1 MRTGMRKGS
10 SRLVAMLLCLV
21 MLFGML
27 PMSALADEG
36 TGTPPVQ
43 TEAPVSTPE
52 AAPEGSPAP
61 TAEASPEV
69 SSTPAPETSPEVSPT
84 PAPETSPE
92 VSPTPAPETSPE
104 VSPTPTPSTE
114 VPMDEVLDE
123 LETVEMPPAAVS
135 SVENGF
141 GHKILHLDCGRKYF
155 TKEWIIA
162 LIHEMAAAG
171 YNELELDFSNN
182 EGFRF
187 ALDDMDVTFMT
198 ASGVERSIDLT
209 PALGGDADGSA
220 TDTPW
225 LTQADM
231 DEILSVAR
239 GEDVAIVPLLNS
251 PGHLG
256 QILDTV
262 APEYRYQNSNSLDIT
277 SDDAK
282 AFGIALVQKYAAYF
296 ADEGCEYFNM
306 GCDEFANDLYSSG
319 GMGFGHLV
327 SAGRYGDFADYVN
340 SLAGVL
346 KSLDL
351 TPRAF
356 NDGIY
361 YNNDTSVSFDQDI
374 QVCYWSSGWNGYA
387 VGSAA
392 TIVEEGHAVINTNG
406 DYYYVLGKRD
416 KFDGDKTGSGADAF
430 RNYTFMG
437 TTFDEDESLVIGSMF
452 CIWCDYPAAE
462 SETEIA
468 TNVRQ
473 ALRVM
478 GGRMD
483 KKNGAS
489 VTSATV
495 SNEAVPGGFNA
506 DGTIYA
512 VLAYTYELGELTMGA
527 PTVNAGGRLTLTW
540 SEPLIT
546 ATGDVAALA
555 LPAVTYTVSRDGTVL
570 GTTTATTYTVENAQA
585 GAYTVSAALDGDAA
599 APVSS
604 AVTVTQEQLDA
615 AAIQNGTITGGGT
628 ADAYELSNVSSGGQY
643 LIVYQ
648 SGSNSSSGY
657 ALKNDGSAVAVTI
670 EDGKIVSDVTEDM
683 LWTYTTETILFW
695 SSEYLSSGG
704 NYLYP
709 SRSGITTSSKNSITL
724 SAQSGTGTY
733 TIEGSSNRYLRYSSN
748 QFSANTSS
756 STLYFYGFTEG
767 TEAWYVDTGALDAK
781 LAALTAEGLQADDY
795 TSASWSAYATA
806 LAAAQ
811 NLTPNTTAYPS
822 AETAQ
827 AAQDAIDAALSA
839 LNTAYAGL
847 VRVERVTITI
857 HCVDGSGNRVAADTT
872 VRLEKGVSQTIT
884 APAIANY
891 TATGTTSV
899 TQTWTADS
907 EVTFTY
913 LLTPTGDPLTIEYW
927 ITNVVVTGS
936 NGVTS
941 KEITVAEAY
950 GAEGVEVAPTY
961 APTTGTSSTF
971 GDMVYWKSVRLD
983 SAHKQ
988 TSDSGDDETASG
1000 TDLTKVRYYNGSWQY
1015 YTTSDEWKSF
1025 AEGDQLV
1032 AYYLQKTE
1040 VTQEITTLTKDWGYG
1055 IPSEDTSGQNGQ
1067 VALSFA
1073 VVYPDGSLSPATES
1087 LIYAN
1092 CTTIFNY
1099 WSNRDIGIIAPQSNA
1114 DYDIEKITVTRGSRH
1129 SNTSSNTWGAS
1140 DSIDWNKVTD
1150 SEGTQWYD
1158 ETTAWDDSMETSPAV
1173 YGSDGYVW
1181 SRKNTAFLILIYLK
1195 PRVTDTSLTV
1205 RYVDDTDTSE
1215 IYSYPVA
1222 VTNGITF
1229 LNGLKNTGTVQSG
1242 TITLDDGAYI
1252 TNSSGVDQ
1260 TFNKNLATI
1269 PNLAGKYASGYYQY
1283 VSADVSE
1290 DGKTLTLHYQ
1300 PSAEVLTFVVDF
1312 GLPLNITPN
1321 DLGLENADAVT
1332 GLTCNTSK
1340 GTYGI
1345 FSSSGTTVTYTP
1357 NETIDGAESVVLTI
1371 HYSGSTVTK
1380 QIRVLPASVVYYE
1393 DSFATYDSSWSG
1405 TGTLAGTAQT
1415 AEKLGAKQNLYG
1427 YDPAYTSGTGF
1438 SMGSA
1443 HTVTVNAANDS
1454 ATASFSFKGT
1464 GFDLISRTDSD
1475 SGVIFIEAMG
1485 TRGTTKRLIVD
1496 NYYGYDFVNGAFVT
1510 VDKGSI
1516 EQVPVAKLVG
1526 LPYDTYDVTVTVV
1539 YHQKLDHTGD
1549 SSYSFWLDGIRV
1561 YDPMGS
1567 SYSAY
1572 ASDSEAAPQYVELR
1586 KSLLNAAALT
1596 SGAVVQGTTF
1606 IDGKGETAV
1615 LADYE
1620 SYGPN
1625 NEVYLS
1631 KGQSITFT
1639 LGSVDFADIQLG
1651 ASLTGSAASTI
1662 TVNGTTIQLDSAT
1675 NLYYSIKNAI
1685 GTDKVVTITNTG
1697 DGMVALTNLK
1707 ATGGTATLNL
1717 YSSQAAVGKVL
1728 AAMQMPG
1735 TGNQ

>member
-1 MRTGMRKGS
+1 M
-10 SRLVAMLLCLV
+10 
-21 MLFGML
+21 
-27 PMSALADEG
+27 
-36 TGTPPVQ
+36 PV
-43 TEAPVSTPE
+43 T
-52 AAPEGSPAP
+52 
-61 TAEASPEV
+61 
-69 SSTPAPETSPEVSPT
+69 
-84 PAPETSPE
+84 
-92 VSPTPAPETSPE
+92 
-104 VSPTPTPSTE
+104 
-114 VPMDEVLDE
+114 
-123 LETVEMPPAAVS
+123 
-135 SVENGF
+135 
-141 GHKILHLDCGRKYF
+141 I
-155 TKEWIIA
+155 
-162 LIHEMAAAG
+162 
-171 YNELELDFSNN
+171 
-182 EGFRF
+182 
-187 ALDDMDVTFMT
+187 
-198 ASGVERSIDLT
+198 
-209 PALGGDADGSA
+209 ADGR
-220 TDTPW
+220 
-225 LTQADM
+225 
-231 DEILSVAR
+231 V
-239 GEDVAIVPLLNS
+239 
-251 PGHLG
+251 
-256 QILDTV
+256 
-262 APEYRYQNSNSLDIT
+262 
-277 SDDAK
+277 
-282 AFGIALVQKYAAYF
+282 
-296 ADEGCEYFNM
+296 
-306 GCDEFANDLYSSG
+306 
-319 GMGFGHLV
+319 V
-327 SAGRYGDFADYVN
+327 S
-340 SLAGVL
+340 
-346 KSLDL
+346 
-351 TPRAF
+351 
-356 NDGIY
+356 
-361 YNNDTSVSFDQDI
+361 
-374 QVCYWSSGWNGYA
+374 
-387 VGSAA
+387 
-392 TIVEEGHAVINTNG
+392 E
-406 DYYYVLGKRD
+406 
-416 KFDGDKTGSGADAF
+416 
-430 RNYTFMG
+430 
-437 TTFDEDESLVIGSMF
+437 
-452 CIWCDYPAAE
+452 
-462 SETEIA
+462 
-468 TNVRQ
+468 
-473 ALRVM
+473 
-478 GGRMD
+478 
-483 KKNGAS
+483 
-489 VTSATV
+489 
-495 SNEAVPGGFNA
+495 
-506 DGTIYA
+506 
-512 VLAYTYELGELTMGA
+512 
-527 PTVNAGGRLTLTW
+527 
-540 SEPLIT
+540 
-546 ATGDVAALA
+546 
-555 LPAVTYTVSRDGTVL
+555 
-570 GTTTATTYTVENAQA
+570 
-585 GAYTVSAALDGDAA
+585 
-599 APVSS
+599 
-604 AVTVTQEQLDA
+604 
-615 AAIQNGTITGGGT
+615 
-628 ADAYELSNVSSGGQY
+628 
-643 LIVYQ
+643 
-648 SGSNSSSGY
+648 
-657 ALKNDGSAVAVTI
+657 
-670 EDGKIVSDVTEDM
+670 VTEDM
-683 LWTYTTETILFW
+683 LWTYTE
-695 SSEYLSSGG
+695 SSFIWTSYYLSSGG
-704 NYLYP
+704 KYLYP
-709 SRSGITTSSKNSITL
+709 SRDGIITSSQSSITL
-724 SAQSGTGTY
+724 SGQNSTGTY
-733 TIEGSSNRYLRYSSN
+733 TISGSYSRYLQYNRGN
-748 QFSANTSS
+748 FSAARNSS
-756 STLYFYGFTEG
+756 STLYFYEYTAG
-767 TEAWYVDTGALDAK
+767 TEAWHVDTEALDAK
-781 LAALTAEGLQADDY
+781 LAALAAEGLQADDY

-872 VRLEKGVSQTIT
+872 VRLEKGGSQTIT

-1158 ETTAWDDSMETSPAV
+1158 ETTAWDDSMETSPSV

-1438 SMGSA
+1438 SMA
-1443 HTVTVNAANDS
+1443 PP
-1454 ATASFSFKGT
+1454 
-1464 GFDLISRTDSD
+1464 IPSRSMPQTTPPPPPSPL
-1475 SGVIFIEAMG
+1475 
-1485 TRGTTKRLIVD
+1485 RG
-1496 NYYGYDFVNGAFVT
+1496 
-1510 VDKGSI
+1510 
-1516 EQVPVAKLVG
+1516 P
-1526 LPYDTYDVTVTVV
+1526 
-1539 YHQKLDHTGD
+1539 
-1549 SSYSFWLDGIRV
+1549 
-1561 YDPMGS
+1561 
-1567 SYSAY
+1567 
-1572 ASDSEAAPQYVELR
+1572 
-1586 KSLLNAAALT
+1586 ALT
-1596 SGAVVQGTTF
+1596 LSAGP
-1606 IDGKGETAV
+1606 TAIPASSSSR
-1615 LADYE
+1615 LWEPEAL
-1620 SYGPN
+1620 PN
-1625 NEVYLS
+1625 
-1631 KGQSITFT
+1631 G
-1639 LGSVDFADIQLG
+1639 
-1651 ASLTGSAASTI
+1651 
-1662 TVNGTTIQLDSAT
+1662 
-1675 NLYYSIKNAI
+1675 
-1685 GTDKVVTITNTG
+1685 
-1697 DGMVALTNLK
+1697 
-1707 ATGGTATLNL
+1707 
-1717 YSSQAAVGKVL
+1717 
-1728 AAMQMPG
+1728 
-1735 TGNQ
+1735 

>member
-1 MRTGMRKGS
+1 
-10 SRLVAMLLCLV
+10 MLLCLV

-69 SSTPAPETSPEVSPT
+69 SS
-84 PAPETSPE
+84 
-92 VSPTPAPETSPE
+92 TPAPETSPE

-416 KFDGDKTGSGADAF
+416 KFDGDKTGSGADTF

-872 VRLEKGVSQTIT
+872 VRVEKGVSQTIT

-1000 TDLTKVRYYNGSWQY
+1000 TDLTKVRYYNDSWQY

-1380 QIRVLPASVVYYE
+1380 QIRLLPASVVYYE

-1510 VDKGSI
+1510 ADKGSI

>member
-1 MRTGMRKGS
+1 
-10 SRLVAMLLCLV
+10 MLLCLV

-43 TEAPVSTPE
+43 TETPVSTPE
-52 AAPEGSPAP
+52 AAPEGSPAS
-61 TAEASPEV
+61 TAEASPEI
-69 SSTPAPETSPEVSPT
+69 SPTPAPEASPEVSPT
-84 PAPETSPE
+84 PAPE
-92 VSPTPAPETSPE
+92 ASPE

-123 LETVEMPPAAVS
+123 LETVETPPAAVS

-256 QILDTV
+256 RVLDTV

-327 SAGRYGDFADYVN
+327 SAGQYGDFADYVN

-406 DYYYVLGKRD
+406 DYYYVLGKSD
-416 KFDGDKTGSGADAF
+416 KFDGDKTGSGADSF

-468 TNVRQ
+468 ANVRQ

-483 KKNGAS
+483 KKNGADL
-489 VTSATV
+489 TSATV

-527 PTVNAGGRLTLTW
+527 PTVNAGGSLTLTW

-604 AVTVTQEQLDA
+604 TVTVTQEQLDA

-781 LAALTAEGLQADDY
+781 LAALAAEGLQADDY

-872 VRLEKGVSQTIT
+872 VRVEKGVSQTIT

-1000 TDLTKVRYYNGSWQY
+1000 TDLTKVRYYNDSWQY

-1140 DSIDWNKVTD
+1140 DSIDWDKVTD

-1380 QIRVLPASVVYYE
+1380 QIRILPASVVYYE

-1427 YDPAYTSGTGF
+1427 YDSAYTPSTGF

-1510 VDKGSI
+1510 ADKGSI

-1662 TVNGTTIQLDSAT
+1662 TVNGTTIRLDSAT

-1685 GTDKVVTITNTG
+1685 GTDKVVTITNIG

-1728 AAMQMPG
+1728 AAMQTPG

>member
-43 TEAPVSTPE
+43 TETPVSTPE
-52 AAPEGSPAP
+52 AAPEGSPAS
-61 TAEASPEV
+61 TAEASPEI
-69 SSTPAPETSPEVSPT
+69 SPT
-84 PAPETSPE
+84 PAPE
-92 VSPTPAPETSPE
+92 ASPE

-123 LETVEMPPAAVS
+123 LETVETPPAAVS

-209 PALGGDADGSA
+209 PALGGNADGSA

-256 QILDTV
+256 RILDTV

-406 DYYYVLGKRD
+406 DYYYVLGKSD
-416 KFDGDKTGSGADAF
+416 KFDGDKTGSGADSF

-468 TNVRQ
+468 ANVRQ

-483 KKNGAS
+483 KKNGADL
-489 VTSATV
+489 TSATV

-527 PTVNAGGRLTLTW
+527 PTVNAGGSLTLTW

-604 AVTVTQEQLDA
+604 TVTVTQEQFDA
-615 AAIQNGTITGGGT
+615 AAIQNGTITGGT
-628 ADAYELSNVSSGGQY
+628 AADAYELSNVSSGGQY

-657 ALKNDGSAVAVTI
+657 ALKNDGSAVAVSI

-683 LWTYTTETILFW
+683 LWTY
-695 SSEYLSSGG
+695 SKDNRREYLSSVGK
-704 NYLYP
+704 YLYP
-709 SRSGITTSSKNSITL
+709 SRSWSWGYTYSLNIGSKTGIVFSS
-724 SAQSGTGTY
+724 QSGTGAY
-733 TIEGSSNRYLRYSSN
+733 QI
-748 QFSANTSS
+748 ANTSS
-756 STLYFYGFTEG
+756 NSYVSYSNGSFDAASSGTTLYFYEYTAG
-767 TEAWYVDTGALDAK
+767 TEAWYVDTETLDAK
-781 LAALTAEGLQADDY
+781 LAALAAEGLQADDY
-795 TSASWSAYATA
+795 TSASWSAYTAA

-847 VRVERVTITI
+847 VRVERVTIAI
-857 HCVDGSGNRVAADTT
+857 HCMDGSGNRVAADTT
-872 VRLEKGVSQTIT
+872 VRVEKGVSQTIT

-1000 TDLTKVRYYNGSWQY
+1000 TDLTKVRYYNDSWQY

-1114 DYDIEKITVTRGSRH
+1114 DYDIEKITVTKGSRH
-1129 SNTSSNTWGAS
+1129 SNTSSNTWGAF
-1140 DSIDWNKVTD
+1140 DSIDWDKVTD

-1427 YDPAYTSGTGF
+1427 YDPAYTPGTGF

-1443 HTVTVNAANDS
+1443 HTVTVNTANDS

-1510 VDKGSI
+1510 ADKGSI

-1662 TVNGTTIQLDSAT
+1662 TVNGTTIRLDSAT

-1685 GTDKVVTITNTG
+1685 GTDKVVTITNIG

-1728 AAMQMPG
+1728 AAMQTPG

>member
-43 TEAPVSTPE
+43 TETPVSTPE
-52 AAPEGSPAP
+52 AAPEGSPAS
-61 TAEASPEV
+61 TAEASPEI
-69 SSTPAPETSPEVSPT
+69 SPTPAPEASPEVSPT
-84 PAPETSPE
+84 
-92 VSPTPAPETSPE
+92 
-104 VSPTPTPSTE
+104 PTPTPSTE

-123 LETVEMPPAAVS
+123 LETVETPPAAVS

-209 PALGGDADGSA
+209 PALGGNADGSA

-256 QILDTV
+256 RVLDTV

-327 SAGRYGDFADYVN
+327 SAGLYGDFADYVN

-406 DYYYVLGKRD
+406 DYYYVLGKSD
-416 KFDGDKTGSGADAF
+416 KFDGDKTGSGADSF

-468 TNVRQ
+468 ANVRQ

-483 KKNGAS
+483 KKNGADL
-489 VTSATV
+489 TSATV

-527 PTVNAGGRLTLTW
+527 PTVNAGGSLTLTW

-604 AVTVTQEQLDA
+604 TVTVTQEQFDA
-615 AAIQNGTITGGGT
+615 AAIQNGTITGGT
-628 ADAYELSNVSSGGQY
+628 AADAYELSNVSSGGQY

-657 ALKNDGSAVAVTI
+657 ALKNDGSAVAVSI

-683 LWTYTTETILFW
+683 LWTY
-695 SSEYLSSGG
+695 SKDNRREYLSSVGK
-704 NYLYP
+704 YLYP
-709 SRSGITTSSKNSITL
+709 SRSWSWGYTYSLNIGSKTGIVFSS
-724 SAQSGTGTY
+724 QSGTGAY
-733 TIEGSSNRYLRYSSN
+733 QI
-748 QFSANTSS
+748 ANTSS
-756 STLYFYGFTEG
+756 NSYVSYSNGSFDAASSGTTLYFYEYTAG
-767 TEAWYVDTGALDAK
+767 TEAWYVDTEALDAK
-781 LAALTAEGLQADDY
+781 LAALAAEGLQADDY
-795 TSASWSAYATA
+795 TSASWSAYTA
-806 LAAAQ
+806 ALDAAQ

-847 VRVERVTITI
+847 VRVERVTIAI
-857 HCVDGSGNRVAADTT
+857 HCMDGSGNRVAADTT
-872 VRLEKGVSQTIT
+872 VRVEKGVSQTIT
-884 APAIANY
+884 APVIANY
-891 TATGTTSV
+891 TATGMTSV

-1000 TDLTKVRYYNGSWQY
+1000 TDLTKVRYYNDSWQY

-1114 DYDIEKITVTRGSRH
+1114 DYDIEKITVTKGSRH
-1129 SNTSSNTWGAS
+1129 SNTSSNTWGAF
-1140 DSIDWNKVTD
+1140 DSIDWDKVTD

-1427 YDPAYTSGTGF
+1427 YDPAYTPGTGF

-1443 HTVTVNAANDS
+1443 HTVTVNTANDS

-1510 VDKGSI
+1510 ADKGSI

-1662 TVNGTTIQLDSAT
+1662 TVNGTTIRLDSAT

-1685 GTDKVVTITNTG
+1685 GTDKVVTITNIG

-1728 AAMQMPG
+1728 AAMQTPG

>member
-84 PAPETSPE
+84 PAPE
-92 VSPTPAPETSPE
+92 ASPE

-123 LETVEMPPAAVS
+123 LETVETPPAAVS

-239 GEDVAIVPLLNS
+239 GEDIAIVPLLNS

-256 QILDTV
+256 RILDTV

-282 AFGIALVQKYAAYF
+282 AFGIALIQKYAAYF

-416 KFDGDKTGSGADAF
+416 KFDGDKTGSGADSF

-468 TNVRQ
+468 ANVRQ

-483 KKNGAS
+483 KKNGADL
-489 VTSATV
+489 TSATV

-527 PTVNAGGRLTLTW
+527 PTVNAGGSLTLTW

-570 GTTTATTYTVENAQA
+570 GATDATTYTVENAQA

-604 AVTVTQEQLDA
+604 AVTVTQEQFDA

-657 ALKNDGSAVAVTI
+657 ALKNDGSAVAVSI

-683 LWTYTTETILFW
+683 LWTY
-695 SSEYLSSGG
+695 SKDNRREYLSSVGK
-704 NYLYP
+704 YLYP
-709 SRSGITTSSKNSITL
+709 SRSWSWGYTYSLNIGSKTGIVFSS
-724 SAQSGTGTY
+724 QSGTGAY
-733 TIEGSSNRYLRYSSN
+733 QI
-748 QFSANTSS
+748 ANTSS
-756 STLYFYGFTEG
+756 NSYVSYSNGSFDAASSGTTLYFYEYTAG
-767 TEAWYVDTGALDAK
+767 TEAWYVDTETLDAK
-781 LAALTAEGLQADDY
+781 LAALAAEGLQADDY
-795 TSASWSAYATA
+795 TSASWSAYTAA

-847 VRVERVTITI
+847 VRVERVTIAI
-857 HCVDGSGNRVAADTT
+857 HCMDGSGNRVAADTT
-872 VRLEKGVSQTIT
+872 VRVEKGVSQTIT

-1000 TDLTKVRYYNGSWQY
+1000 TDLTKVRYYNDSWQY

-1114 DYDIEKITVTRGSRH
+1114 DYDIEKITVTKGSRH
-1129 SNTSSNTWGAS
+1129 SNTSSNTWGAF
-1140 DSIDWNKVTD
+1140 DSIDWDKVTD

-1427 YDPAYTSGTGF
+1427 YDPAYTPGTGF

-1443 HTVTVNAANDS
+1443 HTVTVNTANDS

-1485 TRGTTKRLIVD
+1485 TRGTTNRLIVD

-1510 VDKGSI
+1510 ADKGSI

-1620 SYGPN
+1620 SYSPN

-1662 TVNGTTIQLDSAT
+1662 TVNGTTIRLDSAT

-1728 AAMQMPG
+1728 AAMQTPG

>member
-69 SSTPAPETSPEVSPT
+69 SST

>member
-43 TEAPVSTPE
+43 TETPVSTPE
-52 AAPEGSPAP
+52 AAPEGSPAS
-61 TAEASPEV
+61 TAEASPEI
-69 SSTPAPETSPEVSPT
+69 SPTPAPEASPEVSPT
-84 PAPETSPE
+84 
-92 VSPTPAPETSPE
+92 
-104 VSPTPTPSTE
+104 PTPTPSTE

-123 LETVEMPPAAVS
+123 LETVETPPAAVS

-256 QILDTV
+256 RVLDTV

-406 DYYYVLGKRD
+406 DYYYVLGKSD
-416 KFDGDKTGSGADAF
+416 KFDGDKTGSGADSF

-468 TNVRQ
+468 ANVRQ

-483 KKNGAS
+483 KKNGADL
-489 VTSATV
+489 TSATV
-495 SNEAVPGGFNA
+495 SNKAVPGGFNA

-527 PTVNAGGRLTLTW
+527 PTVNAGGSLTLTW

-604 AVTVTQEQLDA
+604 TVTVTQEQLDA
-615 AAIQNGTITGGGT
+615 AQNVPSELPEEYSGAVGKTTGEAVTQYRLVENG
-628 ADAYELSNVSSGGQY
+628 ADGIVSGQEY
-643 LIVYQ
+643 LIV
-648 SGSNSSSGY
+648 SGSSGEAY
-657 ALKNDGSAVAVTI
+657 AMASNGDAQSVTIGSDGILTSAV
-670 EDGKIVSDVTEDM
+670 TENM
-683 LWTYTTETILFW
+683 LWTFTGGSGDYTIQGSTGYMYPDYSLGNYSLKTERN
-695 SSEYLSSGG
+695 SSENVTVAGG
-704 NYLYP
+704 FGVTL
-709 SRSGITTSSKNSITL
+709 SRSGLGIFNTTSYVN
-724 SAQSGTGTY
+724 Y
-733 TIEGSSNRYLRYSSN
+733 SNN
-748 QFSANTSS
+748 QFTASRNS
-756 STLYFYGFTEG
+756 STLYFFGGEELPG
-767 TEAWYVDTGALDAK
+767 SDVWVVGLDGINALLEAVPADSEESIY
-781 LAALTAEGLQADDY
+781 AE
-795 TSASWSAYATA
+795 ASWSDFADAKSAASAVIGGTSPSYDTEAG
-806 LAAAQ
+806 AAAQ
-811 NLTPNTTAYPS
+811 QEAVNA
-822 AETAQ
+822 
-827 AAQDAIDAALSA
+827 AALALYSA
-839 LNTAYAGL
+839 WQSLEQ
-847 VRVERVTITI
+847 RPMVTITI

-872 VRLEKGVSQTIT
+872 VRVEKGVSQTIT

-1000 TDLTKVRYYNGSWQY
+1000 TDLTKVRYYNDSWQY

-1371 HYSGSTVTK
+1371 HYSGNTVTK

-1405 TGTLAGTAQT
+1405 TSTLAGTAQT

-1427 YDPAYTSGTGF
+1427 YDPAYTPGTGF

-1443 HTVTVNAANDS
+1443 HTVTVNTANDS

-1510 VDKGSI
+1510 ADKGSI

-1685 GTDKVVTITNTG
+1685 GTDKVVTITNIG

-1717 YSSQAAVGKVL
+1717 YSSQAAVRKVL
-1728 AAMQMPG
+1728 AAMQTPG

>member
-43 TEAPVSTPE
+43 TETPVSTPE
-52 AAPEGSPAP
+52 AAPEGSPAS
-61 TAEASPEV
+61 TAEASPEI
-69 SSTPAPETSPEVSPT
+69 SPTPAPEASPDVSPT
-84 PAPETSPE
+84 PAPE
-92 VSPTPAPETSPE
+92 ASPE

-123 LETVEMPPAAVS
+123 LETVETPPAAVS

-256 QILDTV
+256 RILDTV

-406 DYYYVLGKRD
+406 DYYYVLGKSD
-416 KFDGDKTGSGADAF
+416 KFDGDKTGSGADSF

-468 TNVRQ
+468 ANVRQ

-483 KKNGAS
+483 KKNGADL
-489 VTSATV
+489 TSATV

-527 PTVNAGGRLTLTW
+527 PTVNAGGSLTLTW

-604 AVTVTQEQLDA
+604 TVTVTQEQFDA
-615 AAIQNGTITGGGT
+615 AAIQNGTITGGT
-628 ADAYELSNVSSGGQY
+628 AADAYELSNVSSGGQY

-657 ALKNDGSAVAVTI
+657 ALKNDGSAVAVSI

-683 LWTYTTETILFW
+683 LWTY
-695 SSEYLSSGG
+695 SKDNRREYLSSVGK
-704 NYLYP
+704 YLYP
-709 SRSGITTSSKNSITL
+709 SRSWSWGYTYSLNIGSKTGIVFSS
-724 SAQSGTGTY
+724 QSGTGAY
-733 TIEGSSNRYLRYSSN
+733 QI
-748 QFSANTSS
+748 ANTSS
-756 STLYFYGFTEG
+756 NSYVSYSNGSFDAASSGTTLYFYEYTAG
-767 TEAWYVDTGALDAK
+767 TEAWYVDTETLDAK
-781 LAALTAEGLQADDY
+781 LAALAAEGLQADDY
-795 TSASWSAYATA
+795 TSASWSAYTAA

-847 VRVERVTITI
+847 VRVERVTIAI
-857 HCVDGSGNRVAADTT
+857 HCMDGSGNRVAADTT
-872 VRLEKGVSQTIT
+872 VRVEKGVSQTIT

-1000 TDLTKVRYYNGSWQY
+1000 TDLTKVRYYNDSWQY

-1114 DYDIEKITVTRGSRH
+1114 DYDIEKITVTKGSRH
-1129 SNTSSNTWGAS
+1129 SNTSSNTWGAF
-1140 DSIDWNKVTD
+1140 DSIDWDKVTD

-1427 YDPAYTSGTGF
+1427 YDPAYTPGTGF

-1443 HTVTVNAANDS
+1443 HTVTVNTANDS

-1510 VDKGSI
+1510 ADKGSI

-1662 TVNGTTIQLDSAT
+1662 TVNGTTIRLDSAT

-1685 GTDKVVTITNTG
+1685 GTDKVVTITNIG

-1728 AAMQMPG
+1728 AAMQTPG

>member
-1 MRTGMRKGS
+1 M
-10 SRLVAMLLCLV
+10 AIW
-21 MLFGML
+21 
-27 PMSALADEG
+27 SAPGG
-36 TGTPPVQ
+36 T
-43 TEAPVSTPE
+43 
-52 AAPEGSPAP
+52 
-61 TAEASPEV
+61 
-69 SSTPAPETSPEVSPT
+69 
-84 PAPETSPE
+84 
-92 VSPTPAPETSPE
+92 
-104 VSPTPTPSTE
+104 
-114 VPMDEVLDE
+114 
-123 LETVEMPPAAVS
+123 
-135 SVENGF
+135 
-141 GHKILHLDCGRKYF
+141 
-155 TKEWIIA
+155 
-162 LIHEMAAAG
+162 
-171 YNELELDFSNN
+171 
-182 EGFRF
+182 
-187 ALDDMDVTFMT
+187 
-198 ASGVERSIDLT
+198 
-209 PALGGDADGSA
+209 
-220 TDTPW
+220 
-225 LTQADM
+225 
-231 DEILSVAR
+231 
-239 GEDVAIVPLLNS
+239 
-251 PGHLG
+251 
-256 QILDTV
+256 
-262 APEYRYQNSNSLDIT
+262 
-277 SDDAK
+277 
-282 AFGIALVQKYAAYF
+282 
-296 ADEGCEYFNM
+296 
-306 GCDEFANDLYSSG
+306 
-319 GMGFGHLV
+319 
-327 SAGRYGDFADYVN
+327 DFADYVN

-416 KFDGDKTGSGADAF
+416 KFDGDKTGSGADTF

-512 VLAYTYELGELTMGA
+512 VLAYTYKLGELTMGA

-648 SGSNSSSGY
+648 SDSTSGY
-657 ALKNDGSAVAVTI
+657 ALKNDGSAVPVTI
-670 EDGKIVSDVTEDM
+670 EGGRVVSEVTEDM
-683 LWTYTTETILFW
+683 LWTY
-695 SSEYLSSGG
+695 SKDNRREYLSSVGK
-704 NYLYP
+704 YLYP
-709 SRSGITTSSKNSITL
+709 SRSWSWGYTYSLNIGSKTGIVFSS
-724 SAQSGTGTY
+724 QSGTGAY
-733 TIEGSSNRYLRYSSN
+733 QI
-748 QFSANTSS
+748 ANTSS
-756 STLYFYGFTEG
+756 NSYVSYSNGSFGAASSGTTLYFYEYTAGI
-767 TEAWYVDTGALDAK
+767 EAWHVDTEALDAK
-781 LAALTAEGLQADDY
+781 LAALAAEGLQADDY
-795 TSASWSAYATA
+795 TSASWSTYTA
-806 LAAAQ
+806 ALDAAQ

-872 VRLEKGVSQTIT
+872 VRVEKGVSQTIT

-1158 ETTAWDDSMETSPAV
+1158 ETTAWDDSMETSPSV

-1321 DLGLENADAVT
+1321 
-1332 GLTCNTSK
+1332 
-1340 GTYGI
+1340 
-1345 FSSSGTTVTYTP
+1345 SSGTTVTYTP

-1485 TRGTTKRLIVD
+1485 TKGTTKRLIVD

-1631 KGQSITFT
+1631 KGQSITFA

>member
-43 TEAPVSTPE
+43 TETPVSTPE
-52 AAPEGSPAP
+52 AAPEGSPAS
-61 TAEASPEV
+61 TAEASPEI
-69 SSTPAPETSPEVSPT
+69 SPT
-84 PAPETSPE
+84 PAPE
-92 VSPTPAPETSPE
+92 ASPE

-123 LETVEMPPAAVS
+123 LETVETPPAAVS

-256 QILDTV
+256 RVLDTV

-327 SAGRYGDFADYVN
+327 SAGQYGDFADYVN

-406 DYYYVLGKRD
+406 DYYYVLGKSD
-416 KFDGDKTGSGADAF
+416 KFDGDKTGSGADSF

-468 TNVRQ
+468 ANVRQ

-483 KKNGAS
+483 KKNGADL
-489 VTSATV
+489 TSATV

-527 PTVNAGGRLTLTW
+527 PTVNAGGSLTLTW

-604 AVTVTQEQLDA
+604 TVTVTQEQLDA

-781 LAALTAEGLQADDY
+781 LAALAAEGLQADDY

-872 VRLEKGVSQTIT
+872 VRVEKGVSQTIT

-1000 TDLTKVRYYNGSWQY
+1000 TDLTKVRYYNDSWQY

-1140 DSIDWNKVTD
+1140 DSIDWDKVTD

-1380 QIRVLPASVVYYE
+1380 QIRILPASVVYYE

-1427 YDPAYTSGTGF
+1427 YDSAYTPSTGF

-1496 NYYGYDFVNGAFVT
+1496 NYYGYDFVNGAFVSA
-1510 VDKGSI
+1510 DKGSI
-1516 EQVPVAKLVG
+1516 DQVPVAKLVG

-1539 YHQKLDHTGD
+1539 YHQKLNHAGD

-1606 IDGKGETAV
+1606 IDGKGKTTV

-1662 TVNGTTIQLDSAT
+1662 TVNGTTIRLDSAT

-1685 GTDKVVTITNTG
+1685 GTDKVVTITNIG

-1728 AAMQMPG
+1728 AAMQTPG

>member
-84 PAPETSPE
+84 PAPE
-92 VSPTPAPETSPE
+92 ASPE

-123 LETVEMPPAAVS
+123 LETVETPPAAVS

-239 GEDVAIVPLLNS
+239 GEDIAIVPLLNS

-256 QILDTV
+256 RILDTV

-387 VGSAA
+387 VASAA

-406 DYYYVLGKRD
+406 DYYYVLGKSD
-416 KFDGDKTGSGADAF
+416 KFDGDKTGSGADSF

-468 TNVRQ
+468 ANVRQ

-483 KKNGAS
+483 KKSGAS

-512 VLAYTYELGELTMGA
+512 VLAYTYELGELTVGA
-527 PTVNAGGRLTLTW
+527 PTVNAGGSLTLTW

-555 LPAVTYTVSRDGTVL
+555 LPAVTYTLSRDGTVL

-648 SGSNSSSGY
+648 SDSTSGY
-657 ALKNDGSAVAVTI
+657 ALKNDGSAVPVTI
-670 EDGKIVSDVTEDM
+670 ADGRVVSEVTEDM
-683 LWTYTTETILFW
+683 LWTYTEE
-695 SSEYLSSGG
+695 SSFIWTSYYLSSGG
-704 NYLYP
+704 KYLYP
-709 SRSGITTSSKNSITL
+709 SRDGIITSSQSSITL
-724 SAQSGTGTY
+724 SGQNSTGTY
-733 TIEGSSNRYLRYSSN
+733 TISGSYSRYLQYNRGN
-748 QFSANTSS
+748 FSAARNSS
-756 STLYFYGFTEG
+756 STLYFYEYTAG
-767 TEAWYVDTGALDAK
+767 TEAWHVDTEALDAK
-781 LAALTAEGLQADDY
+781 LAALAAEGLQADDY
-795 TSASWSAYATA
+795 TSASWSAYTA
-806 LAAAQ
+806 ALDAAQ

-847 VRVERVTITI
+847 VRVERVTIAI
-857 HCVDGSGNRVAADTT
+857 HCMDGSGNRVAADTT
-872 VRLEKGVSQTIT
+872 VRVEKGVSQTIT

-891 TATGTTSV
+891 TATGMTSV

-1000 TDLTKVRYYNGSWQY
+1000 TDLTKVRYYNDSWQY

-1114 DYDIEKITVTRGSRH
+1114 DYDIEIITVTRGSRH

-1380 QIRVLPASVVYYE
+1380 QIRILPASVVYYE

-1427 YDPAYTSGTGF
+1427 YDPAYTPGTGF

-1443 HTVTVNAANDS
+1443 HTVTVNTANDS

-1510 VDKGSI
+1510 ADKGSI

-1662 TVNGTTIQLDSAT
+1662 TVNGTTIRLDSAT

-1728 AAMQMPG
+1728 AAMQTPG

>member
-1 MRTGMRKGS
+1 
-10 SRLVAMLLCLV
+10 MLLCLV

-43 TEAPVSTPE
+43 TETPVSTPE
-52 AAPEGSPAP
+52 AAPEGSPAS
-61 TAEASPEV
+61 TAEASPEI
-69 SSTPAPETSPEVSPT
+69 SPT
-84 PAPETSPE
+84 PAPE
-92 VSPTPAPETSPE
+92 ASPE

-123 LETVEMPPAAVS
+123 LETVETPPAAVS

-256 QILDTV
+256 RVLDTV

-327 SAGRYGDFADYVN
+327 SAGQYGDFADYVN

-406 DYYYVLGKRD
+406 DYYYVLGKSD
-416 KFDGDKTGSGADAF
+416 KFDGDKTGSGADSF

-468 TNVRQ
+468 ANVRQ

-483 KKNGAS
+483 KKNGADL
-489 VTSATV
+489 TSATV

-527 PTVNAGGRLTLTW
+527 PTVNAGGSLTLTW

-604 AVTVTQEQLDA
+604 TVTVTQEQLDA

-781 LAALTAEGLQADDY
+781 LAALAAEGLQADDY

-872 VRLEKGVSQTIT
+872 VRVEKGVSQTIT

-1000 TDLTKVRYYNGSWQY
+1000 TDLTKVRYYNDSWQY

-1140 DSIDWNKVTD
+1140 DSIDWDKVTD

-1380 QIRVLPASVVYYE
+1380 QIRILPASVVYYE

-1427 YDPAYTSGTGF
+1427 YDSAYTPSTGF

-1496 NYYGYDFVNGAFVT
+1496 NYYGYDFVNGAFVSA
-1510 VDKGSI
+1510 DKGSI
-1516 EQVPVAKLVG
+1516 DQVPVAKLVG

-1539 YHQKLDHTGD
+1539 YHQKLNHAGD

-1606 IDGKGETAV
+1606 IDGKGKTTV

-1662 TVNGTTIQLDSAT
+1662 TVNGTTIRLDSAT

-1685 GTDKVVTITNTG
+1685 GTDKVVTITNIG

-1728 AAMQMPG
+1728 AAMQTPG

>member
-1 MRTGMRKGS
+1 
-10 SRLVAMLLCLV
+10 MLLCLV

-69 SSTPAPETSPEVSPT
+69 SSTPAPETGPEVSPT
-84 PAPETSPE
+84 PAPE
-92 VSPTPAPETSPE
+92 ASPE

-123 LETVEMPPAAVS
+123 LETVETPPAAVS

-239 GEDVAIVPLLNS
+239 GEDIAIVPLLNS

-256 QILDTV
+256 RILDTV

-282 AFGIALVQKYAAYF
+282 AFGIALIQKYAAYF

-416 KFDGDKTGSGADAF
+416 KFDGDKTGSGADTF

-483 KKNGAS
+483 KKNGADL
-489 VTSATV
+489 TSATV

-506 DGTIYA
+506 NGTIYA
-512 VLAYTYELGELTMGA
+512 VLAYTYKLGELTMGA

-628 ADAYELSNVSSGGQY
+628 ADAYELSDVSNGGQY

-648 SGSNSSSGY
+648 SDSTSGY
-657 ALKNDGSAVAVTI
+657 ALKNDGNAVAVTI
-670 EDGKIVSDVTEDM
+670 ADGRVVSEVTEDM
-683 LWTYTTETILFW
+683 LWTYTEERTEGWFG
-695 SSEYLSSGG
+695 SVSYSYYLSSG
-704 NYLYP
+704 NDYLYP
-709 SRSGITTSSKNSITL
+709 RRSGYGSNRRYTLNIDNSKTEISLSS
-724 SAQSGTGTY
+724 QSGTGAY
-733 TIEGSSNRYLRYSSN
+733 QI
-748 QFSANTSS
+748 ANTSS
-756 STLYFYGFTEG
+756 NSYVSYSNGSFGAASSGTTLYFYEYTAG
-767 TEAWYVDTGALDAK
+767 TEAWHVDTEALDAK
-781 LAALTAEGLQADDY
+781 LAALAAEGLQADDY
-795 TSASWSAYATA
+795 TSASWSAYTA
-806 LAAAQ
+806 ALDAAQ

-847 VRVERVTITI
+847 VRVERVTIAI
-857 HCVDGSGNRVAADTT
+857 HCMDGSGNRVAADTT
-872 VRLEKGVSQTIT
+872 VRVEKGVSQTIT

-891 TATGTTSV
+891 TATGMTSV

-1000 TDLTKVRYYNGSWQY
+1000 TDLTKVRYYNDSWQY

-1055 IPSEDTSGQNGQ
+1055 IPSEDTSDQNGQ

-1380 QIRVLPASVVYYE
+1380 QIRILPASVVYYE

-1427 YDPAYTSGTGF
+1427 YDPAYTPGTGF

-1443 HTVTVNAANDS
+1443 HTVTVNTANDS

-1510 VDKGSI
+1510 ADKGSI

-1662 TVNGTTIQLDSAT
+1662 TVNGTTIRLDSAT

-1728 AAMQMPG
+1728 AAMQTPG

>member
-43 TEAPVSTPE
+43 TETPVSTPE
-52 AAPEGSPAP
+52 AAPEGSPAS
-61 TAEASPEV
+61 TAEASPEI
-69 SSTPAPETSPEVSPT
+69 SPT
-84 PAPETSPE
+84 PAPE
-92 VSPTPAPETSPE
+92 ASPE

-123 LETVEMPPAAVS
+123 LETVETPPAAVS

-256 QILDTV
+256 RILDTV

-406 DYYYVLGKRD
+406 DYYYVLGKSD
-416 KFDGDKTGSGADAF
+416 KFDGDKTGSGADSF

-468 TNVRQ
+468 ANVRQ

-483 KKNGAS
+483 KKNGADL
-489 VTSATV
+489 TSATV

-527 PTVNAGGRLTLTW
+527 PTVNAGGSLTLTW

-604 AVTVTQEQLDA
+604 TVTVTQEQFDA
-615 AAIQNGTITGGGT
+615 AAIQNGTITGGT
-628 ADAYELSNVSSGGQY
+628 AADAYELSNVSSGGQY

-657 ALKNDGSAVAVTI
+657 ALKNDGSAVAVSI

-683 LWTYTTETILFW
+683 LWTY
-695 SSEYLSSGG
+695 SKDNRREYLSSVGK
-704 NYLYP
+704 YLYP
-709 SRSGITTSSKNSITL
+709 SRSWSWGYTYSLNIGSKTGIVFSS
-724 SAQSGTGTY
+724 QSGTGAY
-733 TIEGSSNRYLRYSSN
+733 QI
-748 QFSANTSS
+748 ANTSS
-756 STLYFYGFTEG
+756 NSYVSYSNGSFDAASSGTTLYFYEYTAG
-767 TEAWYVDTGALDAK
+767 TEAWYVDTETLDAK
-781 LAALTAEGLQADDY
+781 LAALAAEGLQADDY
-795 TSASWSAYATA
+795 TSASWSAYTAA

-847 VRVERVTITI
+847 VRVERVTIAI
-857 HCVDGSGNRVAADTT
+857 HCMDGSGNRVAADTT
-872 VRLEKGVSQTIT
+872 VRVEKGVSQTIT

-1000 TDLTKVRYYNGSWQY
+1000 TDLTKVRYYNDSWQY

-1114 DYDIEKITVTRGSRH
+1114 DYDIEKITVTKGSRH
-1129 SNTSSNTWGAS
+1129 SNTSSNTWGAF
-1140 DSIDWNKVTD
+1140 DSIDWDKVTD

-1427 YDPAYTSGTGF
+1427 YDPAYTPGTGF

-1443 HTVTVNAANDS
+1443 HTVTVNTANDS

-1510 VDKGSI
+1510 ADKGSI

-1662 TVNGTTIQLDSAT
+1662 TVNGTTIRLDSAT

-1685 GTDKVVTITNTG
+1685 GTDKVVTITNIG

-1728 AAMQMPG
+1728 AAMQTPG

>member
-1 MRTGMRKGS
+1 
-10 SRLVAMLLCLV
+10 MLLCLV

-69 SSTPAPETSPEVSPT
+69 SSTPAPETSPEVSST

-92 VSPTPAPETSPE
+92 VSPTPALETSPE

-123 LETVEMPPAAVS
+123 LETVEMPSAAVS

-695 SSEYLSSGG
+695 SSKYLSSGG

-795 TSASWSAYATA
+795 TSASWSAYTA
-806 LAAAQ
+806 ALDAAQ

-847 VRVERVTITI
+847 VRAPYTVTILCVSDGESI
-857 HCVDGSGNRVAADTT
+857 HTETLRAAAGQLTVTSPTVSGYVADTA
-872 VRLEKGVSQTIT
+872 SQTVTVQGDMTVTFSYTSVPAETLTLMYFVANAHNLSGASSNQNVEGKNAST
-884 APAIANY
+884 AIPVGGDGMAIADMVADSVTTAQGNDGRFWKAYVQTSPKQEQDQQDLTDVGQDIGSEATHLRVKGGQWQYRNDTLDWTDLPEDAQLTAYYVEHWNVAPQIDVYISDWGSNPWDANNDQIWSWADMMSLSLQVVYEDGTEYPADLDHAGTTMFTGTGTQFSVILAEETTNY
-891 TATGTTSV
+891 EIYDVTLTDMGNDNCKFTGKSASAFTLPDFDQFEETSIYDVATGTIQPIPKTSV
-899 TQTWTADS
+899 DRKAW
-907 EVTFTY
+907 
-913 LLTPTGDPLTIEYW
+913 LL
-927 ITNVVVTGS
+927 
-936 NGVTS
+936 
-941 KEITVAEAY
+941 
-950 GAEGVEVAPTY
+950 
-961 APTTGTSSTF
+961 
-971 GDMVYWKSVRLD
+971 R
-983 SAHKQ
+983 
-988 TSDSGDDETASG
+988 
-1000 TDLTKVRYYNGSWQY
+1000 
-1015 YTTSDEWKSF
+1015 
-1025 AEGDQLV
+1025 
-1032 AYYLQKTE
+1032 
-1040 VTQEITTLTKDWGYG
+1040 
-1055 IPSEDTSGQNGQ
+1055 
-1067 VALSFA
+1067 
-1073 VVYPDGSLSPATES
+1073 
-1087 LIYAN
+1087 IYVKA
-1092 CTTIFNY
+1092 
-1099 WSNRDIGIIAPQSNA
+1099 
-1114 DYDIEKITVTRGSRH
+1114 
-1129 SNTSSNTWGAS
+1129 
-1140 DSIDWNKVTD
+1140 
-1150 SEGTQWYD
+1150 
-1158 ETTAWDDSMETSPAV
+1158 
-1173 YGSDGYVW
+1173 
-1181 SRKNTAFLILIYLK
+1181 K
-1195 PRVTDTSLTV
+1195 PNQDSLTV
-1205 RYVDDTDTSE
+1205 RYVNE
-1215 IYSYPVA
+1215 
-1222 VTNGITF
+1222 G
-1229 LNGLKNTGTVQSG
+1229 TGTQFYAYNINVHEG
-1242 TITLDDGAYI
+1242 TTFAGYVSNGNFTAVHTPPTVVNIDNETQTIKYLGTDLENMTELDDLY
-1252 TNSSGVDQ
+1252 SSG
-1260 TFNKNLATI
+1260 L
-1269 PNLAGKYASGYYQY
+1269 Y
-1283 VSADVSE
+1283 VWTRAEVS
-1290 DGKTLTLHYQ
+1290 DDNKTLTLYYDVEGPQ
-1300 PSAEVLTFVVDF
+1300 FIVDY
-1312 GLPLNITPN
+1312 GLPLQLGYS
-1321 DLGLENADAVT
+1321 DLGATNPPTAILVSTGSSANYSSRAV
-1332 GLTCNTSK
+1332 
-1340 GTYGI
+1340 GTYGTI
-1345 FSSSGTTVTYTP
+1345 STTSAGLTYTQSSIMKAP
-1357 NETIDGAESVVLTI
+1357 EQFFVRLSYQSGGNQDISVT
-1371 HYSGSTVTK
+1371 
-1380 QIRVLPASVVYYE
+1380 VLPASVVYYE

-1427 YDPAYTSGTGF
+1427 YDPAYTPGTGF

-1685 GTDKVVTITNTG
+1685 GTGKVVTITNTG

>member
-21 MLFGML
+21 MLFGIL

-69 SSTPAPETSPEVSPT
+69 SST

-256 QILDTV
+256 RVLDTV
-262 APEYRYQNSNSLDIT
+262 VPEYRYQNSNSLDIT

-416 KFDGDKTGSGADAF
+416 KFDGDKTGSGADTF

-872 VRLEKGVSQTIT
+872 VRVEKGVSQTIT

-1000 TDLTKVRYYNGSWQY
+1000 TDLTKVRYYNDSWQY

-1129 SNTSSNTWGAS
+1129 SNASSNTWGAS

-1510 VDKGSI
+1510 ADKGSI

>member
-1 MRTGMRKGS
+1 
-10 SRLVAMLLCLV
+10 MLLCLV

-84 PAPETSPE
+84 PAPE
-92 VSPTPAPETSPE
+92 ASPE

-123 LETVEMPPAAVS
+123 LETVETPPAAVS

-239 GEDVAIVPLLNS
+239 GEDIAIVPLLNS

-256 QILDTV
+256 RILDTV

-282 AFGIALVQKYAAYF
+282 AFGIALIQKYAAYF

-416 KFDGDKTGSGADAF
+416 KFDGDKTGSGADSF

-468 TNVRQ
+468 ANVRQ

-483 KKNGAS
+483 KKNGADL
-489 VTSATV
+489 TSATV

-527 PTVNAGGRLTLTW
+527 PTVNASGSLTLTW

-570 GTTTATTYTVENAQA
+570 GATDATTYTVENARA

-628 ADAYELSNVSSGGQY
+628 ADAYELSDVSNGGQY

-648 SGSNSSSGY
+648 SDSTSGY
-657 ALKNDGSAVAVTI
+657 ALKNDGSAVPVTI
-670 EDGKIVSDVTEDM
+670 ADGRVVSEVTEDM
-683 LWTYTTETILFW
+683 LWTYTEE
-695 SSEYLSSGG
+695 SSFIWTSYYLSSGG
-704 NYLYP
+704 KYLYP
-709 SRSGITTSSKNSITL
+709 SRDGIITSSQSSITL
-724 SAQSGTGTY
+724 SGQNSTGTY
-733 TIEGSSNRYLRYSSN
+733 TISGSYSRYLQYNRGN
-748 QFSANTSS
+748 FSAARNSS
-756 STLYFYGFTEG
+756 STLYFYEYTAG
-767 TEAWYVDTGALDAK
+767 TEAWHVDTEALDAK
-781 LAALTAEGLQADDY
+781 LAALAAEGLQADDY
-795 TSASWSAYATA
+795 TSASWSAYTA
-806 LAAAQ
+806 ALDAAQ

-872 VRLEKGVSQTIT
+872 VRLEKGGSQTIT

-1000 TDLTKVRYYNGSWQY
+1000 TDLTKVRYYNDSWQY

-1321 DLGLENADAVT
+1321 DLG
-1332 GLTCNTSK
+1332 
-1340 GTYGI
+1340 
-1345 FSSSGTTVTYTP
+1345 
-1357 NETIDGAESVVLTI
+1357 
-1371 HYSGSTVTK
+1371 H
-1380 QIRVLPASVVYYE
+1380 
-1393 DSFATYDSSWSG
+1393 
-1405 TGTLAGTAQT
+1405 
-1415 AEKLGAKQNLYG
+1415 
-1427 YDPAYTSGTGF
+1427 
-1438 SMGSA
+1438 
-1443 HTVTVNAANDS
+1443 H
-1454 ATASFSFKGT
+1454 
-1464 GFDLISRTDSD
+1464 
-1475 SGVIFIEAMG
+1475 
-1485 TRGTTKRLIVD
+1485 
-1496 NYYGYDFVNGAFVT
+1496 
-1510 VDKGSI
+1510 
-1516 EQVPVAKLVG
+1516 
-1526 LPYDTYDVTVTVV
+1526 
-1539 YHQKLDHTGD
+1539 
-1549 SSYSFWLDGIRV
+1549 
-1561 YDPMGS
+1561 
-1567 SYSAY
+1567 
-1572 ASDSEAAPQYVELR
+1572 
-1586 KSLLNAAALT
+1586 LL
-1596 SGAVVQGTTF
+1596 Q
-1606 IDGKGETAV
+1606 
-1615 LADYE
+1615 
-1620 SYGPN
+1620 
-1625 NEVYLS
+1625 
-1631 KGQSITFT
+1631 
-1639 LGSVDFADIQLG
+1639 GSVRL
-1651 ASLTGSAASTI
+1651 
-1662 TVNGTTIQLDSAT
+1662 
-1675 NLYYSIKNAI
+1675 
-1685 GTDKVVTITNTG
+1685 
-1697 DGMVALTNLK
+1697 
-1707 ATGGTATLNL
+1707 
-1717 YSSQAAVGKVL
+1717 
-1728 AAMQMPG
+1728 
-1735 TGNQ
+1735 

>member
-43 TEAPVSTPE
+43 TETPVSTPE
-52 AAPEGSPAP
+52 AAPEGSPAS
-61 TAEASPEV
+61 TAEASPEI
-69 SSTPAPETSPEVSPT
+69 SPTPAPEASPDVSPT
-84 PAPETSPE
+84 PAPE
-92 VSPTPAPETSPE
+92 ASPE

-123 LETVEMPPAAVS
+123 LETVETPPAAVS

-256 QILDTV
+256 RVLDTV

-406 DYYYVLGKRD
+406 DYYYVLGKSD
-416 KFDGDKTGSGADAF
+416 KFDGDKTGSGADSF

-468 TNVRQ
+468 ANVRQ

-483 KKNGAS
+483 KKNGADL
-489 VTSATV
+489 TSATV

-527 PTVNAGGRLTLTW
+527 PTVNAGGSLTLTW

-604 AVTVTQEQLDA
+604 TVTVTQEQFDA
-615 AAIQNGTITGGGT
+615 AAIQNGTITGGT
-628 ADAYELSNVSSGGQY
+628 AADAYELSNVSSGGQY

-657 ALKNDGSAVAVTI
+657 ALKNDGSAVAVSI

-683 LWTYTTETILFW
+683 LWTY
-695 SSEYLSSGG
+695 SKDNRREYLSSVGK
-704 NYLYP
+704 YLYP
-709 SRSGITTSSKNSITL
+709 SRSWSWGYTYSLNIGSKTGIVFSS
-724 SAQSGTGTY
+724 QSGTGAY
-733 TIEGSSNRYLRYSSN
+733 QI
-748 QFSANTSS
+748 ANTSS
-756 STLYFYGFTEG
+756 NSYVSYSNGSFDAASSGTTLYFYEYTAG
-767 TEAWYVDTGALDAK
+767 TEAWYVDTETLDAK
-781 LAALTAEGLQADDY
+781 LAALAAEGLQADDY
-795 TSASWSAYATA
+795 TSASWSAYTAA

-847 VRVERVTITI
+847 VRVERVTIAI
-857 HCVDGSGNRVAADTT
+857 HCMDGSGNRVAADTT
-872 VRLEKGVSQTIT
+872 VRVEKGVSQTIT

-1000 TDLTKVRYYNGSWQY
+1000 TDLTKVRYYNDSWQY

-1114 DYDIEKITVTRGSRH
+1114 DYDIEKITVTKGSRH
-1129 SNTSSNTWGAS
+1129 SNTSSNTWGAF
-1140 DSIDWNKVTD
+1140 DSIDWDKVTD

-1427 YDPAYTSGTGF
+1427 YDPAYTPGTGF

-1443 HTVTVNAANDS
+1443 HTVTVNTANDS

-1510 VDKGSI
+1510 ADKGSI

-1662 TVNGTTIQLDSAT
+1662 TVNGTTIRLDSAT

-1685 GTDKVVTITNTG
+1685 GTDKVVTITNIG

-1728 AAMQMPG
+1728 AAMQTPG

>member
-43 TEAPVSTPE
+43 TETPVSTPE
-52 AAPEGSPAP
+52 AAPEGSPAS
-61 TAEASPEV
+61 TAEASPEI
-69 SSTPAPETSPEVSPT
+69 SPT
-84 PAPETSPE
+84 PAPEASPE
-92 VSPTPAPETSPE
+92 ISPTPAPEASPE

-123 LETVEMPPAAVS
+123 LETVETPPAAVS

-209 PALGGDADGSA
+209 PALGGNADGSA

-256 QILDTV
+256 RILDTV

-406 DYYYVLGKRD
+406 DYYYVLGKSD
-416 KFDGDKTGSGADAF
+416 KFDGDKTGSGADSF

-468 TNVRQ
+468 ANVRQ

-483 KKNGAS
+483 KKNGADL
-489 VTSATV
+489 TSATV

-527 PTVNAGGRLTLTW
+527 PTVNAGGSLTLTW

-604 AVTVTQEQLDA
+604 TVTVTQEQFDA
-615 AAIQNGTITGGGT
+615 AAIQNGTITGGT
-628 ADAYELSNVSSGGQY
+628 AADAYELSNVSSGGQY

-657 ALKNDGSAVAVTI
+657 ALKNDGSAVAVSI

-683 LWTYTTETILFW
+683 LWTY
-695 SSEYLSSGG
+695 SKDNRREYLSSVGK
-704 NYLYP
+704 YLYP
-709 SRSGITTSSKNSITL
+709 SRSWSWGYTYSLNIGSKTGIVFSS
-724 SAQSGTGTY
+724 QSGTGAY
-733 TIEGSSNRYLRYSSN
+733 QI
-748 QFSANTSS
+748 ANTSS
-756 STLYFYGFTEG
+756 NSYVSYSNGSFDAASSGTTLYFYEYTAG
-767 TEAWYVDTGALDAK
+767 TEAWYVDTETLDAK
-781 LAALTAEGLQADDY
+781 LAALAAEGLQADDY
-795 TSASWSAYATA
+795 TSASWSAYTAA

-847 VRVERVTITI
+847 VRVERVTIAI
-857 HCVDGSGNRVAADTT
+857 HCMDGSGNRVAADTT
-872 VRLEKGVSQTIT
+872 VRVEKGVSQTIT

-1000 TDLTKVRYYNGSWQY
+1000 TDLTKVRYYNDSWQY

-1114 DYDIEKITVTRGSRH
+1114 DYDIEKITVTKGSRH
-1129 SNTSSNTWGAS
+1129 SNTSSNTWGAF
-1140 DSIDWNKVTD
+1140 DSIDWDKVTD

-1427 YDPAYTSGTGF
+1427 YDPAYTPGTGF

-1443 HTVTVNAANDS
+1443 HTVTVNTANDS

-1510 VDKGSI
+1510 ADKGSI

-1662 TVNGTTIQLDSAT
+1662 TVNGTTIRLDSAT

-1685 GTDKVVTITNTG
+1685 GTDKVVTITNIG

-1728 AAMQMPG
+1728 AAMQTPG

>member
-43 TEAPVSTPE
+43 TETPVSTPE
-52 AAPEGSPAP
+52 AAPEGSPAS
-61 TAEASPEV
+61 TAEASPEI
-69 SSTPAPETSPEVSPT
+69 SPTPAPEASPEVSPT
-84 PAPETSPE
+84 PAPEASPE
-92 VSPTPAPETSPE
+92 VSPT
-104 VSPTPTPSTE
+104 PTPTPSTE

-123 LETVEMPPAAVS
+123 LETVETPPAAVS

-209 PALGGDADGSA
+209 PALGGNADGSA

-256 QILDTV
+256 RVLDTV

-327 SAGRYGDFADYVN
+327 SAGLYGDFADYVN

-406 DYYYVLGKRD
+406 DYYYVLGKSD
-416 KFDGDKTGSGADAF
+416 KFDGDKTGSGADSF

-468 TNVRQ
+468 ANVRQ

-483 KKNGAS
+483 KKNGADL
-489 VTSATV
+489 TSATV

-527 PTVNAGGRLTLTW
+527 PTVNAGGSLTLTW

-604 AVTVTQEQLDA
+604 TVTVTQEQFDA
-615 AAIQNGTITGGGT
+615 AAIQNGTITGGT
-628 ADAYELSNVSSGGQY
+628 AADAYELSNVSSGGQY

-657 ALKNDGSAVAVTI
+657 ALKNDGSAVAVSI

-683 LWTYTTETILFW
+683 LWTY
-695 SSEYLSSGG
+695 SKDNRREYLSSVGK
-704 NYLYP
+704 YLYP
-709 SRSGITTSSKNSITL
+709 SRSWSWGYTYSLNIGSKTGIVFSS
-724 SAQSGTGTY
+724 QSGTGAY
-733 TIEGSSNRYLRYSSN
+733 QI
-748 QFSANTSS
+748 ANTSS
-756 STLYFYGFTEG
+756 NSYVSYSNGSFDAASSGTTLYFYEYTAG
-767 TEAWYVDTGALDAK
+767 TEAWYVDTEALDAK
-781 LAALTAEGLQADDY
+781 LAALAAEGLQADDY
-795 TSASWSAYATA
+795 TSASWSAYTA
-806 LAAAQ
+806 ALDAAQ

-847 VRVERVTITI
+847 VRVERVTIAI
-857 HCVDGSGNRVAADTT
+857 HCMDGSGNRVAADTT
-872 VRLEKGVSQTIT
+872 VRVEKGVSQTIT
-884 APAIANY
+884 APVIANY
-891 TATGTTSV
+891 TATGMTSV

-1000 TDLTKVRYYNGSWQY
+1000 TDLTKVRYYNDSWQY

-1114 DYDIEKITVTRGSRH
+1114 DYDIEKITVTKGSRH
-1129 SNTSSNTWGAS
+1129 SNTSSNTWGAF
-1140 DSIDWNKVTD
+1140 DSIDWDKVTD

-1427 YDPAYTSGTGF
+1427 YDPAYTPGTGF

-1443 HTVTVNAANDS
+1443 HTVTVNTANDS

-1510 VDKGSI
+1510 ADKGSI

-1662 TVNGTTIQLDSAT
+1662 TVNGTTIRLDSAT

-1685 GTDKVVTITNTG
+1685 GTDKVVTITNIG

-1728 AAMQMPG
+1728 AAMQTPG